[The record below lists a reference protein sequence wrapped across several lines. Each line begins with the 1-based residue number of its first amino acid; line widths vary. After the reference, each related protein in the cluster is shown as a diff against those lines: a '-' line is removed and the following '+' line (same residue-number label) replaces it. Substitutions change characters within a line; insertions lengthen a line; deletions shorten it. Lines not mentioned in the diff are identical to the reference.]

1 MDEKKLQIYQVGI
14 KGVIVNPKNKA
25 LVMLK
30 TVNGKTFW
38 DVPGGRMEKGETI
51 KQTMDRELRE
61 EIPNIKEFR
70 VKNILNVDAVHRLDT
85 VEDIDLLL
93 VFYKV
98 ESNLEK
104 IELSKEH
111 QLYRWVSLEEIK
123 LLEKDAPIRDGIKEA
138 LMSSLKRN
146 T

>member
-14 KGVIVNPKNKA
+14 KGVIVNHENKA

-51 KQTMDRELRE
+51 EQTMERELKE
-61 EIPNIKEFR
+61 EVPNIKEFQ

-85 VEDIDLLL
+85 VENIDLLL

-98 ESNLEK
+98 EANLEK
-104 IELSKEH
+104 VELSKEH
-111 QLYRWVSLEEIK
+111 QLYKWVSLKEIEI
-123 LLEKDAPIRDGIKEA
+123 LENDAPIRDRIKEA
-138 LMSSLKRN
+138 LISSLEK
-146 T
+146 